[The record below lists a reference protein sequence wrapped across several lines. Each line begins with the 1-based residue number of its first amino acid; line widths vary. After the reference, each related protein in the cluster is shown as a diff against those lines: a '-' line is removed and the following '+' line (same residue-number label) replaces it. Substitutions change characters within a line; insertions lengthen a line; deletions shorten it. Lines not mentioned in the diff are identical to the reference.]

1 MATWVCLLRAI
12 NLGARNKVPMP
23 ALRGALAE
31 AGFTDVRTYV
41 QSGNVVLRSR
51 HRTPTAVAKAVG
63 ELMQERFD
71 VDQPV
76 VVRTPEQVTS
86 LIEANPFADAALER
100 PKLLHVVFL
109 TAEPAAEAVERMH
122 VDEVTRD
129 VVRII
134 GPDMFVDFGES
145 VQASK
150 LSPAY
155 FSRRLGVE
163 GTARNWRTVLAL
175 AELAGPPAG

>member
-1 MATWVCLLRAI
+1 
-12 NLGARNKVPMP
+12 
-23 ALRGALAE
+23 
-31 AGFTDVRTYV
+31 
-41 QSGNVVLRSR
+41 
-51 HRTPTAVAKAVG
+51 
-63 ELMQERFD
+63 MQKRFD

-76 VVRTPEQVTS
+76 VVRTPEQLSS

-109 TAEPAAEAVERMH
+109 TSEPAAEAIEQVH
-122 VDEVTRD
+122 ADDDTRD

>member
-12 NLGARNKVPMP
+12 NLGSHNKVPMP
-23 ALRGALAE
+23 ALRDALAE
-31 AGFTDVRTYV
+31 AGFTDVQTYV
-41 QSGNVVLRSR
+41 QSGNVVVSSG
-51 HRTPTAVAKAVG
+51 HRTAVEVSEAVRALVG
-63 ELMQERFD
+63 ERFD

-76 VVRTPEQVTS
+76 MVRTAEQVRGVVD
-86 LIEANPFADAALER
+86 ANPFPEAGAER

-109 TAEPAAEAVERMH
+109 TGAPSPEAVERVH
-122 VDEVTRD
+122 SEDLTRD
-129 VVRII
+129 VVRVV
-134 GPDMFVDFGES
+134 GEDMYVDYGDS
-145 VQASK
+145 VHASK

-175 AELAGPPAG
+175 AEMTSKDAG